1 MLKLSILYLR
11 LSQNGKRGNIFRNYI
26 NILQQ
31 TEKGAQGRVSSA
43 TIYIRT
49 MIHLHWWLDV
59 QKYKYIAYH
68 ISIFCSDMVR
78 VQLDMEAKKSKYFDQ
93 NLEKCRL
100 NTVGLVSYRK
110 SFIYPLKIGKIEV
123 IP

>member
-1 MLKLSILYLR
+1 
-11 LSQNGKRGNIFRNYI
+11 
-26 NILQQ
+26 
-31 TEKGAQGRVSSA
+31 
-43 TIYIRT
+43 
-49 MIHLHWWLDV
+49 
-59 QKYKYIAYH
+59 
-68 ISIFCSDMVR
+68 MVR
-78 VQLDMEAKKSKYFDQ
+78 VQLDMEAKKFKYFEQ